1 MHRPIII
8 VAPNG
13 ARKTKE
19 DLPQIP
25 LWPEELAI
33 EAENCVNAGA
43 SLFHLHIRD
52 ENQGHTLDVDTYKR
66 TIDAIRNR
74 VGDKLI
80 IQATSESCGIYEPE
94 QQMKMVKEL
103 KPEAVSLALRE
114 FIPRPDY
121 EVEAEEFFTWVKENK
136 IFAQYIL
143 YNPDELKYFA
153 DLADQRIIPEGDNFV
168 LFVLGKKQRVSTEGN
183 YAKPEDL
190 NPWVD
195 TLKNL
200 NIDINWAICAFG
212 GNENAC
218 VQYAVENGGNARIGF
233 ENNHLFIDQT
243 FAPSNAA
250 LVEQFVKTSGT
261 EPLSAAEVRAKFGI
275 K

>member
-25 LWPEELAI
+25 LWPDELAA
-33 EAENCVNAGA
+33 EAKACVEKGA
-43 SLFHLHIRD
+43 SMFHLHIR
-52 ENQGHTLDVDTYKR
+52 NLSQGHTLDVATYER
-66 TIDAIRNR
+66 TIAAIKKAC
-74 VGDKLI
+74 GDKII

-94 QQMKMVKEL
+94 QQMSMVKEL

-121 EVEAEEFFTWVKENK
+121 EDEGGEFFAWVKENK

-143 YNPDELKYFA
+143 YSPDELKYFA
-153 DLADQRIIPEGDNFV
+153 DLQDQRIVPQGDNFV
-168 LFVLGKKQRVSTEGN
+168 LFVLGKKQRVSTADN
-183 YAKPEDL
+183 YAVPEDL
-190 NPWVD
+190 DPF
-195 TLKNL
+195 LKTMKETGL
-200 NIDINWAICAFG
+200 KLQWAICAFG

-218 VQYAVENGGNARIGF
+218 VQYAVKNGGHARIGF
-233 ENNHLFIDQT
+233 ENNHLFMDQST
-243 FAPSNAA
+243 APSNAS
-250 LVEQFVKTSGT
+250 LVEQFVETSGAT
-261 EPLSAAEVRAKFGI
+261 PLSAAEVRVMFKL